1 MLDKNVRRIIAAL
14 QGIIG
19 IEWLISG
26 INKVANGAFPQG
38 LGGALSNGLSDNPN
52 AWYVSFLQA
61 LIIPNGVF
69 WGYMIEWTEVLIGL
83 ALVGGALLLL
93 ERPRRRGEAQ
103 FHAGV
108 AFAGAAA
115 VAGFACAVLC
125 LNFHWWMGGSLFL
138 TTLDPS
144 HPYNE
149 GVDLDA
155 MMPLFALLVIVAN
168 VKLVAAL
175 REQPV
180 MPRLSAFIQQKLLRR
195 AIASHPYATP
205 E

>member
-1 MLDKNVRRIIAAL
+1 V
-14 QGIIG
+14 
-19 IEWLISG
+19 IEWME
-26 INKVANGAFPQG
+26 
-38 LGGALSNGLSDNPN
+38 
-52 AWYVSFLQA
+52 
-61 LIIPNGVF
+61 VF
-69 WGYMIEWTEVLIGL
+69 IGL

-103 FHAGV
+103 FQAGV

-115 VAGFACAVLC
+115 VAGIACAILC

-155 MMPLFALLVIVAN
+155 MMPLFALMVIVAN
-168 VKLVAAL
+168 IKLVAAL
-175 REQPV
+175 REQPL
-180 MPRLSAFIQQKLLRR
+180 MPRLSAFVQQKVLRR
-195 AIASHPYATP
+195 TMTGNTYATP